1 MKYPVKYEVEIC
13 SELEDY
19 KIEKI
24 KGVTFGDSFADAM
37 YNIEEYYGKELL
49 TAKLEML
56 EEASVY
62 EFTEGD

>member
-13 SELEDY
+13 SEFKDF
-19 KIEKI
+19 KVEKI
-24 KGVTFGDSFADAM
+24 KGVTFGENFTDAM

-49 TAKLEML
+49 TVKLEML